1 MQEITIGMIGAG
13 NWAIGR
19 AQRFNSIEGCRVVMG
34 WSRSEG
40 SRERFGS
47 EVGVPTVDDWHEVCD
62 SDQVDAVVVAT
73 PHVFH
78 FEQTRAALAAG
89 KHVLV
94 ETPLCLDYS
103 EALELVEVAETQHLV
118 IHHGAKWRYH
128 PDHPQELEHLRSAGR
143 LVYAEQTSTYE
154 GGPQRLWYRDFSL
167 SGGAFSFLPYA
178 AVNFFQAF
186 GEVKEVDGKHVRIDR
201 LDVATMW
208 VAFANGGEAKVTY
221 GTGEGIPSLDAG
233 LVIGSEG
240 VLQWGTGLPKRLAK
254 GEEVIEL
261 PAQRDLDVV
270 LAENEAFVDEIRGTR
285 DFRPDLELDLRILRA
300 VSEAREKAGAW
311 PEV

>member
-1 MQEITIGMIGAG
+1 MQDITIGMIGAG

-19 AQRFNSIEGCRVVMG
+19 AQRFNSIEGCRVVLG
-34 WSRSEG
+34 WSRSES

-47 EVGVPTVDDWHEVCD
+47 EIGVPAVEDWHAVCD
-62 SDQVDAVVVAT
+62 SEQVDAVVVCT
-73 PHVFH
+73 PHIFH
-78 FEQTRAALAAG
+78 FEQARAALAAG

-103 EALELVEVAETQHLV
+103 EALELVEVAEGRDLV

-143 LVYAEQTSTYE
+143 LVYAEQTSTFE
-154 GGPQRLWYRDFSL
+154 GGPQRPWYRDFSL

-178 AVNFFQAF
+178 AVDFFQAF
-186 GEVKEVDGKHVRIDR
+186 GEVREVDGKHVRIDR
-201 LDVATMW
+201 LDIATMW
-208 VAFANGGEAKVTY
+208 VVFADGGQAKLTY

-233 LVIGSEG
+233 LVIGAEG
-240 VLQWGTGLPKRLAK
+240 VVRWGTDLPKQLAK

-261 PAQRDLDVV
+261 PERRDLDVV
-270 LAENEAFVDEIRGTR
+270 LAENEAFVDEIRGAR

-300 VSEAREKAGAW
+300 VSEAREWAGA
-311 PEV
+311 